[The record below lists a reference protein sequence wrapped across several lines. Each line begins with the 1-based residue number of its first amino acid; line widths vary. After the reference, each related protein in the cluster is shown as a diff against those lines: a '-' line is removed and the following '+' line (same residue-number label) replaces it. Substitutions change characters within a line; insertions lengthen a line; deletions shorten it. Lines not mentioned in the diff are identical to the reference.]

1 MKAPHLQTGQEGEK
15 KALEHLL
22 KSGYKILEYNWRSK
36 HLEIDIVAEKSGMLI
51 IIEVKTRENND
62 FGYPEHFVNKA
73 KQKKLIRAADAFLEE
88 KDLDLPVRF
97 DIVAVSRI
105 QNNWDIHHF
114 EDAFMPF
121 DL

>member
-15 KALEHLL
+15 KALEFLQN
-22 KSGYKILEYNWRSK
+22 SGYQILEINWRSK
-36 HLEIDIVAEKSGMLI
+36 HLEIDIVAQKSGMLI

-62 FGYPEHFVNKA
+62 FGFPEHFVNKS
-73 KQKKLIRAADAFLEE
+73 KQQKLIRAADAYLDE
-88 KDLDLPVRF
+88 KNIDMPVRY
-97 DIVAVSRI
+97 DIIAVSRI
-105 QNNWDIHHF
+105 QNNWQIEHF